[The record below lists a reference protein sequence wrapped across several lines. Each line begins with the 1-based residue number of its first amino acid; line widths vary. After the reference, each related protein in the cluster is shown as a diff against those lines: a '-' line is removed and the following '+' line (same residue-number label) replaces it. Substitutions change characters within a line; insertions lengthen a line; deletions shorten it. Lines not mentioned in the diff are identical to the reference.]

1 MEDDL
6 KQLTETMDCLK
17 DQKARLDFELKQI
30 DKEIG
35 RIELI
40 LQNHLAQLDVQ
51 EMTFG
56 PYSFGWKVTTSR
68 RFNQKLFGETHPD
81 LLEEF
86 KTVSESK
93 KFDFKINK

>member
-17 DQKARLDFELKQI
+17 DQKARLEFELKQVE
-30 DKEIG
+30 KEIE
-35 RIELI
+35 RVSII
-40 LQNHLAQLDVQ
+40 LQNHLAKLDVE

-56 PYSFGWKVTTSR
+56 PYSFGWKTTTSR
-68 RFNQKLFGETHPD
+68 RFNQKLFGEAHPD
-81 LLEEF
+81 LLEQF
-86 KTVSESK
+86 KTESVSK